1 MVPSTPGFSELAAL
15 VLMQNTPAAVA
26 TAITRR
32 LGSRCSGVRRM
43 SRNRPGPAGL
53 RPVQT
58 GRCDLCWINSGLRGA
73 RQPKRL
79 TAERPE
85 A

>member
-15 VLMQNTPAAVA
+15 ALMQNTPAAVA
-26 TAITRR
+26 MAITRR
-32 LGSRCSGVRRM
+32 LGSGCSGVRRM

-53 RPVQT
+53 RPVQI
-58 GRCDLCWINSGLRGA
+58 GRCDLCWINSVCG
-73 RQPKRL
+73 
-79 TAERPE
+79 ERDSPS

>member
-15 VLMQNTPAAVA
+15 AVMQNTPAAVV

-32 LGSRCSGVRRM
+32 LGSGCSGVRRM
-43 SRNRPGPAGL
+43 SRNRPEPAGL